1 MKSLNAQN
9 LARPVHGGGGG
20 CVGGGAG
27 AGAHHTAVTP
37 HRDLVVSINS
47 SVLTNYSNYLSIR
60 IVGTE

>member
-27 AGAHHTAVTP
+27 AGAHHPAVTP

-47 SVLTNYSNYLSIR
+47 DKFQVHQCQGQIE
-60 IVGTE
+60 I